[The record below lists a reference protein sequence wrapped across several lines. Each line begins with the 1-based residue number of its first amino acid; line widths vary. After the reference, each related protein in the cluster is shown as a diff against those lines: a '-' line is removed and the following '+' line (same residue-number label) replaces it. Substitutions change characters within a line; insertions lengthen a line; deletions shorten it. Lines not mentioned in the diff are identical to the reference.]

1 MAQVQTTTDAPW
13 GLLAEFDDVNLAVEA
28 ARRVYAEGY
37 RDIDAYSPFPVEPLW
52 EAIGANDR
60 RPQLFTLLGGIAGM
74 VGGFG
79 LCYWVSAIAYPLN
92 IGGRPLNS
100 WPAFIPI
107 TFETTILIASFSA
120 LLSMIVLNGFPTPY
134 HPVFNVPE
142 FLHRGS
148 TSSFFISVEASDA
161 KFDMKRTRDFLAG
174 LGAKAV
180 HEVAP

>member
-1 MAQVQTTTDAPW
+1 MAAVQRTPEPPW
-13 GLLAEFDDVNLAVEA
+13 GLLAEFDDVNATVEA

-37 RDIDAYSPFPVEPLW
+37 RKIDAYSPFPIEPLW

-60 RPQLFTLLGGIAGM
+60 RPQLFTLLGGIAGG

-79 LCYWVSAIAYPLN
+79 LCYWVSVIAYPLN

-107 TFETTILIASFSA
+107 TFETTILIAAFSA
-120 LLSMIVLNGFPTPY
+120 LLSMIVLNGLPMPY
-134 HPVFNVPE
+134 HPVFNVPA
-142 FLHRGS
+142 FGRGGS
-148 TSSFFISVEASDA
+148 TSGFFISIEATDA
-161 KFDMKRTRDFLAG
+161 KFDLKRTRDFLAG

-180 HEVAP
+180 HEVQP